1 MKILSVF
8 LDSAC
13 SPPYNFFM
21 SLFELFLTATG
32 LAMDAFAVSVCKG
45 VTLKEKTTVYAI
57 TAGLWFGIF
66 QGLMP
71 AAGYFAGSAFSSLVD
86 SFDHSIAFILLSFI
100 GIKMIAE
107 SRKKDGPLDPSFKSS
122 IMFPLAVATS
132 IDALAAGVSFGFL
145 KVDILQASL
154 IIAAVT
160 FVLSFSGVKIG
171 RIFGCRF
178 RSGAELFGGIAL
190 IAIGTKIL
198 VQSFLG

>member
-1 MKILSVF
+1 
-8 LDSAC
+8 
-13 SPPYNFFM
+13 M
-21 SLFELFLTATG
+21 SLFELLLTATG

-45 VTLKEKTTVYAI
+45 VTLKEKTTRYAI

-71 AAGYFAGSAFSSLVD
+71 AAGYFAGSAFSVLVD
-86 SFDHSIAFILLSFI
+86 SFDHWIAFILLSFI
-100 GIKMIAE
+100 GIKMIVE
-107 SRKKDGPLDPSFKSS
+107 SRKKDCPSNPSFKSA

-160 FVLSFSGVKIG
+160 FVLSFLGVKIG
-171 RIFGCRF
+171 HIFGCRF

-198 VQSFLG
+198 VQSFLC